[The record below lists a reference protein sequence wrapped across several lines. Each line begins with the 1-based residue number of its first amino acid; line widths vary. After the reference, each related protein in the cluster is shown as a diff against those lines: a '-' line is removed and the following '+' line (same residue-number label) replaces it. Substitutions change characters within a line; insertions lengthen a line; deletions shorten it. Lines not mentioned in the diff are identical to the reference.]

1 MGAAEGKEV
10 DEGAAAS
17 SDAMSVICHCDMSE
31 GDVVTSFGCPFGHR
45 FHLDCLLPWLER
57 RSCCPLCRYDLQSA
71 EGGGGG
77 GEGKDGQEG
86 KDGGGGGERSR
97 RSESD
102 ALLDGVLDDMN
113 TF

>member
-1 MGAAEGKEV
+1 MGGDGKEGE
-10 DEGAAAS
+10 EGAAAS
-17 SDAMSVICHCDMSE
+17 SDAMCVICHCDMSE

-71 EGGGGG
+71 EDGGGGG

-86 KDGGGGGERSR
+86 KDGGGDGERSR

-102 ALLDGVLDDMN
+102 ALLDDVLDDMN
-113 TF
+113 TA

>member
-1 MGAAEGKEV
+1 MC
-10 DEGAAAS
+10 
-17 SDAMSVICHCDMSE
+17 VICHCDMSE

-71 EGGGGG
+71 EDGGGGG

-86 KDGGGGGERSR
+86 KDGGGDGERSR

-102 ALLDGVLDDMN
+102 ALLDDVLDDMN
-113 TF
+113 TA